1 MKTGFIGAGKVG
13 CSLGKFLAIHGA
25 KVTGYYDRDTEAAS
39 EAANFTET
47 ACYRTTRELVESC
60 DMLFIT
66 VPDGLI
72 AKIFE
77 EIKAFDIKGKFICHC
92 SGSLSSQE
100 VFAGAQEAGAYAY
113 SVHPLFAV
121 SDRFETYRELGD
133 AFFSLEGDP
142 ARIEDMAAFLTK
154 AGIRFQVIDPASKTK
169 YHLAAVY
176 ASNLICALLGQADL
190 LLRECGFA
198 EEDALRAIAPLVM
211 GNVQHTLE
219 VGPAAALTGPVERGD
234 VTTLRKHLSV
244 CDSEEDKA
252 LYRLLSG
259 KLLELA
265 KDKHPE
271 RDYTELENFLREE

>member
-47 ACYRTTRELVESC
+47 ACYRTTREVVESC

-72 AKIFE
+72 ADVFQ
-77 EIKAFDIKGKFICHC
+77 EIKEYNIKGKFICHC

-100 VFAGAQEAGAYAY
+100 VFAGAREAGAYAY
-113 SVHPLFAV
+113 SLHPLFAV

-133 AFFSLEGDP
+133 AFFSVEGDP
-142 ARIEDMAAFLTK
+142 DRLDDMSAFLTK
-154 AGIRFQVIDPASKTK
+154 AGLRFQVIDPASKTK

-190 LLRECGFA
+190 LLQECGFS
-198 EEDALRAIAPLVM
+198 EEDALRAISPLVL
-211 GNVQHTLE
+211 GNVQHTLD

-234 VTTLRKHLSV
+234 TATLKKHLSV
-244 CDSEEDKA
+244 CGSEEDA
-252 LYRLLSG
+252 QLYRLLSK
-259 KLLELA
+259 KLLGIA
-265 KDKHPE
+265 KQKHPE
-271 RDYTELENFLREE
+271 RDYTDLEEFLK